1 MELCTLVVQGLASLA
16 HARLPGAQGLEV
28 RDRLGHD
35 IAKEPDEDLPND
47 L

>member
-1 MELCTLVVQGLASLA
+1 MELCTLVVQGL
-16 HARLPGAQGLEV
+16 ARLPGAQGLEV